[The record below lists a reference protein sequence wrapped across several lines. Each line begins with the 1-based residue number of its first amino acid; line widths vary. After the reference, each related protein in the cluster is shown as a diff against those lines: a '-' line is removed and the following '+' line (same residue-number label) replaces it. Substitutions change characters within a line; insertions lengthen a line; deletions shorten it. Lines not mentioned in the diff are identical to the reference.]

1 MNKKNI
7 KKSLILVFNLTVILF
22 LVPFLIYAINNSDLK
37 TENIYSTAVYVEAG
51 GYHGNGSII
60 KKGKDEIVI
69 VTTKHLLDNGNHVDV
84 TFWGA
89 ETKEGNIVYVSE
101 DHDIGFIKVPTDSL
115 SDKTYQNIS
124 SIKYRKSVYKTLKQ
138 DNIMQYIW
146 LNKEGT
152 CDIKKG
158 RIGNPS
164 WYVEEFNDDM
174 LYNYCNANAGM
185 SGCGAFTEN
194 NYYIGMLIGGYDN
207 ESACL
212 PLPTILKIYKDE
224 VG

>member
-1 MNKKNI
+1 MNRKII
-7 KKSLILVFNLTVILF
+7 KKCFILVLNLIVILF
-22 LVPFLIYAINNSDLK
+22 LVPFLVYVINKSDLESK
-37 TENIYSTAVYVEAG
+37 NIYSTAVYVEAG

-60 KKGKDEIVI
+60 KKGKDDIVI
-69 VTTKHLLDNGNHVDV
+69 VTTKHLLDKGNHVDV

-101 DHDIGFIKVPTDSL
+101 NHDIGFIKVPTDSL

-124 SIKYRKSVYKTLKQ
+124 SIKYRKSVYKILKQ

-146 LNKEGT
+146 LNMEGS

-164 WYVEEFNDDM
+164 WYVEEFHDDM
-174 LYNYCNANAGM
+174 LYNYCSANAGM
-185 SGCGAFTEN
+185 SGCGAFTVN

-224 VG
+224 VS